1 MIMWETLKSMWSY
14 DCPKCRHGK
23 IFTTPFNITK
33 PLDMPEACK
42 VCGQETEPEPGFY
55 YGSMFLSYMVGI
67 WFVLLPALFL
77 VFYCGWS
84 VGNAMIVSIAIEVV
98 IYLWLLRFARS
109 LWLYI
114 NVKFDPE
121 LHDQLTSQTIDK
133 AISDW
138 QPSQIKP

>member
-1 MIMWETLKSMWSY
+1 MWKTFKSMWNY

-23 IFTTPFNITK
+23 IFTSPFNITK
-33 PLDMPEACK
+33 PLDMPEACDI
-42 VCGQETEPEPGFY
+42 CGQETEPEPGFY

-77 VFYCGWS
+77 VFYCDWS
-84 VGNAMIVSIAIEVV
+84 VANAMVVSITIEVF

-121 LHDQLTSQTIDK
+121 LHDRLSKSKVQLDAKEWTPTK
-133 AISDW
+133 AQQS
-138 QPSQIKP
+138 